1 MLAVVVVVVVVE
13 VVVMVV
19 VEVVVVLHES
29 DVEDLTF
36 IKVILC
42 FFSLNVVCSSV
53 QPPEV
58 AL

>member
-13 VVVMVV
+13 VVV
-19 VEVVVVLHES
+19 VVVVVVDVLHKS
-29 DVEDLTF
+29 NVDDSTF
-36 IKVILC
+36 IAIIS
-42 FFSLNVVCSSV
+42 FFPSLNVVCSSF